1 MIRRLYVHNFRCLE
15 NFELGLADHPSVLLI
30 GKNGTGK
37 TTLGAALE
45 VLQKIGRG
53 TNRVES
59 LVSPKDLPRGRA
71 SAPMRFELEVDLNGV
86 NYAYHLVLELPD
98 RFREVRVAEER
109 LQIDG
114 EEVVSRELSRT
125 LLKRSRTEF
134 SLDWHLVALPI
145 IQQAPGSDPIYA
157 FRKWLASAL
166 ILRPVPRALRGGSEF
181 GSLYPEPEVD
191 NFGDWF
197 TGLVGSE
204 PASYLAID
212 KYLKEILPDFH
223 SVKNRDVGEENKS
236 VYVRFSRSQENSE
249 FRIEELSDGE
259 KCFFIFALA
268 VAANEAYGPLLC
280 FWDEPDNF
288 LAPSEVASSMVALRR
303 AFRNKGQLIVTS
315 HNPEA
320 IRQFSDE
327 STLLLFRKSHFE
339 PTRWNSVEQLR
350 ERGAFHGSF
359 VDALAR
365 GDVEP

>member
-1 MIRRLYVHNFRCLE
+1 MIRRLYVHNYRCLE
-15 NFELGLADHPSVLLI
+15 NFALRLAGQSSALLI
-30 GKNGTGK
+30 GKNGAGK
-37 TTLGAALE
+37 TTVGAALE

-53 TNRVES
+53 SNRIES
-59 LVSPKDLPRGRA
+59 LVSPKDLPRGKER
-71 SAPMRFELEVDLNGV
+71 APMRFELEVDLEGV
-86 NYAYHLVLELPD
+86 NYAYQLACELPD
-98 RFREVRVAEER
+98 RFRELRVAEER

-114 EEVVSRELSRT
+114 EEIISRELSQT
-125 LLKRSRTEF
+125 LLRRSETEF

-145 IQQAPGSDPIYA
+145 IQQAPGRDPIYA
-157 FRKWLASAL
+157 FRRWLANIL
-166 ILRPVPRALRGGSEF
+166 ILRPVPSTLRGGSEQ
-181 GSLYPEPEVD
+181 GSLYPEPQVD

-204 PASYLAID
+204 PAAYLEID
-212 KYLKEILPDFH
+212 RYLKEILPDFH
-223 SVKNRDVGEENKS
+223 SVKNREIGEENKS
-236 VYVRFSRSQENSE
+236 VYVKFSTTQENSE

-259 KCFFIFALA
+259 KCFFIYALA

-303 AFRNKGQLIVTS
+303 AFRKKGQLIVTS

-320 IRQFSDE
+320 IRQFSEE
-327 STLLLFRKSHFE
+327 STLMLFRKSHFE

-350 ERGAFHGSF
+350 ERGAFYGSF